1 MLTKSIFKNK
11 ISIIIISFSN
21 ITFMGDVIKVN
32 REIYMDYAAT
42 TFVKSEVIEEM
53 KLYFDEYFGNPSSV
67 YRISRRTKMAVMNAR
82 EKIAKIINANRDEIF
97 FTSGGSESDNWAIK
111 GTAFANREKGNHIIT
126 TGIEHPAVMN
136 TCRYMEEQGFK
147 VTYVPVDKFGIVDI
161 KKLEGA
167 IREDTLLVSVI
178 FANNEIGTLE
188 PIKEIGNMCRKRGV
202 LLHTDAVQ
210 AVGIVPVDV
219 KEMNIDLLS
228 MSSHKF
234 YGPKGIGALYIR
246 KGVKIDS
253 LIHGGSQERGKR
265 AGTENIS
272 GIVGM
277 GKALEIA
284 ASNMDRESKR
294 LSYLR
299 DKMIE
304 ELLSIPGTSL
314 NGHKINRLPGNVNIS
329 FDSVGAEILV
339 MALDNKGIC
348 VSAGSACSAGAI
360 EPSHVLKCIGLS
372 DDGAK
377 SSIRISLGAGTSE
390 EDIYYV
396 ADIIKNTVFRLR
408 KNNTKWNLGKF

>member
-1 MLTKSIFKNK
+1 M
-11 ISIIIISFSN
+11 
-21 ITFMGDVIKVN
+21 N

-188 PIKEIGNMCRKRGV
+188 PIKEIGDMCRKRGV

>member
-1 MLTKSIFKNK
+1 M
-11 ISIIIISFSN
+11 
-21 ITFMGDVIKVN
+21 N

-188 PIKEIGNMCRKRGV
+188 PIKEIGDMCRKRGV

-396 ADIIKNTVFRLR
+396 ADIIKSTVFRLR

>member
-188 PIKEIGNMCRKRGV
+188 PIKEIGDMCRKRGV

>member
-188 PIKEIGNMCRKRGV
+188 PIKEIGDMCRKRGV

-408 KNNTKWNLGKF
+408 ENNTKWNLGKF

>member
-188 PIKEIGNMCRKRGV
+188 PIKEIGDMCRKRGV

-396 ADIIKNTVFRLR
+396 ADIIKSTVFRLR